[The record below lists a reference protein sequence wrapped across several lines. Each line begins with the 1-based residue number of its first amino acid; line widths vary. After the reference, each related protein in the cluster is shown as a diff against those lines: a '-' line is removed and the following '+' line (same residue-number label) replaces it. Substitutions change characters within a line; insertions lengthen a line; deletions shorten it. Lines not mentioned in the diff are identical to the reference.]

1 MIATGLTSLYM
12 EAHHWIET
20 VFQVTCTKTVADRRL
35 GSTGNIRDDVPCTDQ
50 NASLES

>member
-1 MIATGLTSLYM
+1 M

-20 VFQVTCTKTVADRRL
+20 VFQVTCTKAVANRGL
-35 GSTGNIRDDVPCTDQ
+35 GSVGNIRDDVPRTDR